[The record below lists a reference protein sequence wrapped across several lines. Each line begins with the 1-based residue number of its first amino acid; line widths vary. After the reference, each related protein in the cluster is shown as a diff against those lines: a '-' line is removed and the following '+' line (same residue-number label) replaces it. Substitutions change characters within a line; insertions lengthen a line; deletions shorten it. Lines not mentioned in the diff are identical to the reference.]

1 MAGRTVAA
9 TGGTFD
15 IIHRGHRAL
24 LSAAMDNYDHVI
36 IGLTTDG
43 FAARRGKTPLNRY
56 PVRLE
61 NLRRLIDS
69 RFPDGSCEICP
80 LEDVFG
86 PAVLRESVDA
96 LVVSEETANQGG
108 VLNRMRAEKGLGPV
122 RVVVVPMVHA
132 ADGTTI
138 SSTNIR
144 NNLMDL
150 DGNPS

>member
-15 IIHRGHRAL
+15 IIHLGHRAL

-43 FAARRGKTPLNRY
+43 FAARRGKAPLNRY
-56 PVRLE
+56 SVRLG
-61 NLRRLIDS
+61 NLRGMIKS
-69 RFPDGSCEICP
+69 EFPGGSCEICP

-86 PAVLRESVDA
+86 PAVLRDSIDA
-96 LVVSEETANQGG
+96 LVVSEETMDQGEA
-108 VLNRMRAEKGLGPV
+108 LNRLRTAKGLEPV
-122 RVVVVPMVHA
+122 RVVVVPIVHA
-132 ADGTTI
+132 ADGTPI
-138 SSTNIR
+138 STTSIR
-144 NNLMDL
+144 NNLMDA

>member
-1 MAGRTVAA
+1 MSGRTVAA

-24 LSAAMDNYDHVI
+24 LSAALDNFDHVI

-43 FAARRGKTPLNRY
+43 FAARRGKVPLNPY
-56 PVRLE
+56 SVRLE
-61 NLRRLIDS
+61 NLRSIIRS
-69 RFPDGSCEICP
+69 EFPGSSCEICP

-108 VLNRMRAEKGLGPV
+108 VLNRMRAEKGLDPV
-122 RVVVVPMVHA
+122 QVVVVPMVHA
-132 ADGTTI
+132 ADGNPI
-138 SSTNIR
+138 STTNIR
-144 NNLMDL
+144 NNLMDV
-150 DGNPS
+150 DGNTS

>member
-24 LSAAMDNYDHVI
+24 LSSALDNFDHVI

-43 FAARRGKTPLNRY
+43 FAARRSKAPLNPY

-61 NLRRLIDS
+61 NLRSIIRS
-69 RFPDGSCEICP
+69 EFPDSSCEICP

-96 LVVSEETANQGG
+96 LVVSEETANQGE
-108 VLNRMRAEKGLGPV
+108 VLNRMRAEKGLDPV
-122 RVVVVPMVHA
+122 RVVIVPIVHA
-132 ADGTTI
+132 ADGTPI
-138 SSTNIR
+138 STTSIR
-144 NNLMDL
+144 NNLMDA
-150 DGNPS
+150 DGNTS

>member
-1 MAGRTVAA
+1 MSGRTVAA

-15 IIHRGHRAL
+15 IIHRGHRTL
-24 LSAAMDNYDHVI
+24 LSAALNGYDHVI

-43 FAARRGKTPLNRY
+43 FAARRGKVPLNPY
-56 PVRLE
+56 SVRFK
-61 NLRRLIDS
+61 NLRGIIRS
-69 RFPDGSCEICP
+69 EFPDSSCEICP

-96 LVVSEETANQGG
+96 LVVSEETANQGE

-132 ADGTTI
+132 ADGNPI
-138 SSTNIR
+138 STTNIR
-144 NNLMDL
+144 NNLMDV
-150 DGNPS
+150 DGNTS

>member
-1 MAGRTVAA
+1 MSGRTVAA

-15 IIHRGHRAL
+15 IIHRGHRTL
-24 LSAAMDNYDHVI
+24 LSAALGNFDHVI

-43 FAARRGKTPLNRY
+43 FAARRGKVPLNPY

-61 NLRRLIDS
+61 NLRGIIGS
-69 RFPDGSCEICP
+69 EFPDSSCEICP

-86 PAVLRESVDA
+86 PAVLRDAIDA
-96 LVVSEETANQGG
+96 LVVSEDTANQGE
-108 VLNRMRAEKGLGPV
+108 VLNRLRAEKGLDPV

-132 ADGTTI
+132 ADGTPI
-138 SSTNIR
+138 STTNIR
-144 NNLMDL
+144 NNLMDV